1 MEKHH
6 TLITDHKE
14 KAEVLNNQFKQV
26 FTDEDLSCISDKG
39 KSSVPDIP
47 PVSFSFAGITK
58 LQLSLNEKKAIKVM
72 KMAAKEIAPVL
83 QILFYQSMVTGSL
96 PPDWLL
102 ANITP
107 IFKKEKRSDPSNFR
121 PISLTSMTCKLME
134 RVICSEIMNHLE
146 TTNYLVNFQHGFR
159 RNHSFESQLIITIN
173 DLAKTLDDSGQTDLI
188 ILDFSK
194 AFDHDSASHQR
205 LLHKLDH
212 CGVRGDTINWICS
225 LLTQRVVV
233 NGKESEVVK
242 VKSGVPQGTVLGPL
256 MFLIYIND
264 IGAEIKSSIKVFA
277 DDCLLY
283 KRIKSPNDANAH
295 QQDLNNFLLWA
306 DKWQLKFN
314 TSKSYDL
321 QVTKKKTLTLQL

>member
-96 PPDWLL
+96 PPDWL
-102 ANITP
+102 
-107 IFKKEKRSDPSNFR
+107 
-121 PISLTSMTCKLME
+121 
-134 RVICSEIMNHLE
+134 
-146 TTNYLVNFQHGFR
+146 
-159 RNHSFESQLIITIN
+159 
-173 DLAKTLDDSGQTDLI
+173 I

-194 AFDHDSASHQR
+194 AFECTSS
-205 LLHKLDH
+205 
-212 CGVRGDTINWICS
+212 TPF
-225 LLTQRVVV
+225 
-233 NGKESEVVK
+233 
-242 VKSGVPQGTVLGPL
+242 PQ
-256 MFLIYIND
+256 
-264 IGAEIKSSIKVFA
+264 
-277 DDCLLY
+277 
-283 KRIKSPNDANAH
+283 
-295 QQDLNNFLLWA
+295 
-306 DKWQLKFN
+306 
-314 TSKSYDL
+314 
-321 QVTKKKTLTLQL
+321 TL